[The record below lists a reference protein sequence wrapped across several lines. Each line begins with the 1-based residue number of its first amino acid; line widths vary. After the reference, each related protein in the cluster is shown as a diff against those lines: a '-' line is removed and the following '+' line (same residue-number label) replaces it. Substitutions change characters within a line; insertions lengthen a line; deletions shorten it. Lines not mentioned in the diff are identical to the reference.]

1 MDDDDDCNE
10 DDKVEVCYKRE
21 REGQAEGGTAYSE
34 WE

>member
-1 MDDDDDCNE
+1 MDDDDCNE

-21 REGQAEGGTAYSE
+21 RERERGRQTGDSE